1 MMAACRDQE
10 QADVEKP
17 AIASVQLDGISSDIL
32 QMTAGSTHLLSFR
45 VTDNREVSSVRIA
58 LSPNEAAANPCIVG
72 TTIIENFVFDQD
84 AAELSLP
91 LTTSIDE
98 EGPHTLTILVEDET
112 GLTTEQVWHVM
123 VNNADNPDITGTT
136 APAFNAND
144 VIIMNAGEN
153 LIVDGEANDGSGLSE
168 LQVMLLE
175 LDGTLVSS
183 SNITITSTPMAFSG
197 ASFDNAVPGSY
208 RVVIQA
214 SDSEGNIALWGK
226 FVNVN

>member
-10 QADVEKP
+10 QADVQKP
-17 AIASVQLDGISSDIL
+17 VIASVQLDGISNDTL
-32 QMTAGSTHLLSFR
+32 HMTAGITHLLTIR
-45 VTDNREVSSVRIA
+45 VTDNRQVSSVRMA

-72 TTIIENFVFDQD
+72 TSIVENFVFDQD
-84 AAELSLP
+84 AADLSLP
-91 LTTSIDE
+91 LVTSTDE
-98 EGPHTLTILVEDET
+98 EGPHTLTIRVEDET
-112 GLTTEQVWHVM
+112 GLTTEKVWHVQ
-123 VNNADNPDITGTT
+123 VNNTDNPDITGSTT
-136 APAFNAND
+136 PAYDAND
-144 VIIMNAGEN
+144 VITMNAGEN

-183 SNITITSTPMAFSG
+183 SNISITSTPMAFSG
-197 ASFDNAVPGSY
+197 ASFDNAVPGTY

-214 SDSEGNIALWGK
+214 TDSEGNIAVWGK